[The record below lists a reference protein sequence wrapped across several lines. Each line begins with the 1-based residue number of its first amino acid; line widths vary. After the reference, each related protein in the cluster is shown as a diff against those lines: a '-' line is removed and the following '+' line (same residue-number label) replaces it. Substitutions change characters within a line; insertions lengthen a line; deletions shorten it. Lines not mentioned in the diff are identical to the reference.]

1 MTEAKIDSSLS
12 GAGRYEFNQET
23 KLAIAEEFIRRLISP
38 EVYGLQLSDEVRVE
52 AVRALKLISTT
63 YK

>member
-1 MTEAKIDSSLS
+1 MTEAKIDSSVS
-12 GAGRYEFNQET
+12 GADRYEFNQEA

-52 AVRALKLISTT
+52 AVRALKLISST